1 MARDAKSKAETAAVI
16 RTFPLTEGEDP
27 FAQEVARQGLD
38 LLDMP
43 LIETVPVD
51 FVVPRPLS
59 HYDWLVFTSKN
70 GVKSW
75 QQRFANWDRHKIA
88 VIGPP
93 TARAAEALG
102 ASVAFCG
109 SGHSGAVF
117 AEELLPHLKGDEK
130 VLLALGRLARPVLA
144 DKLIS
149 TLPNL
154 VLERVDVYETRGV
167 AAVDAEVL
175 ERIRSGRYHCIA
187 VSSPSAVDRLILAL
201 RGEQLGAA
209 TLQELALCRAPLAP
223 ELAALKLR
231 LVSIGV
237 VTSEAIRA
245 YGLEPWAE
253 AEEQS
258 YAGLG
263 RVCGL

>member
-1 MARDAKSKAETAAVI
+1 MARDAKSKAEAAAVV
-16 RTFPLTEGEDP
+16 RTLPLTGGEVP
-27 FAQEVARQGLD
+27 FAQELPWQGLA

-109 SGHSGAVF
+109 S
-117 AEELLPHLKGDEK
+117 EI
-130 VLLALGRLARPVLA
+130 GRAHV
-144 DKLIS
+144 
-149 TLPNL
+149 
-154 VLERVDVYETRGV
+154 
-167 AAVDAEVL
+167 
-175 ERIRSGRYHCIA
+175 
-187 VSSPSAVDRLILAL
+187 
-201 RGEQLGAA
+201 
-209 TLQELALCRAPLAP
+209 
-223 ELAALKLR
+223 
-231 LVSIGV
+231 
-237 VTSEAIRA
+237 
-245 YGLEPWAE
+245 
-253 AEEQS
+253 
-258 YAGLG
+258 
-263 RVCGL
+263 